1 MLPPTAFVPSD
12 PLVSAQWHLRQAN
25 GIDLNV
31 FGAWAQGFTGRGV
44 AVGVYDDGIE
54 RWQPDLSARLDTSKA
69 VIINGSALAGDPLAG
84 AAHGTAVAGLIAAE
98 ANAIGGV
105 GVAPGARLT
114 GVDIFRIDG
123 WTLFEA
129 MNGQR
134 GFDVV
139 NHSWG
144 WINSFADRVR
154 DPGWSRFYQGLESAV
169 DDGRG
174 GLGTIMVVS
183 AGNGREVGSS
193 TNLSGFTASRTTI
206 DVAAM
211 AQDGQMAFYSTPGA
225 SILVSA
231 PSSSR
236 TGGIVT
242 TDRTGNDGY
251 QPGDVMYG
259 FGGTSA
265 SAPMVSGVV
274 ALMLEAN
281 PALGWRDVQAILAAT
296 ARPTSD
302 AVQNAGVGVN
312 GHGFAFSNNS
322 GFGLVDASAAV
333 KVAQG
338 FTETAASFN
347 ERVVT
352 GSTWGARSVPDGDGN
367 GTAFDIRLAGGVRIE
382 NLELTFEQ
390 GSFSRSSDI
399 IIDVRSPSGS
409 WSRLLDRNGGDGA
422 LPGGVLLGSNAF
434 RGETSGG
441 TWTVVVRDVAP
452 GATGFVN
459 GLTLQAFGSDEAN
472 ARMVFTDAFAVSGVS
487 ALSDRGLDTL
497 DFSALS
503 AGVVLDL
510 ANGWG
515 VLAGRTTGFAPGTK
529 IERVVG
535 TFSDDVIAGS
545 AGRDRF
551 VEATGL
557 GSATLHWGA
566 ADSAGGQIIRFYD
579 VALGR
584 LPDMD
589 GFNYWVGRLQAG
601 TSFNEIARST
611 INSPEFTTRYGSGL
625 SNEAYVDVVYR
636 NALGRLP
643 DPEGTSYWTGRL
655 DAGLTREDLLVGFA
669 ESVEK
674 RLAMDTVAVVNG
686 TAGRDRLTGVEQVQ
700 FRDGMVSLELDDA
713 ISQAWR
719 LYEAGLDRMPDQGG
733 LKFYADRL
741 SAGVTAAT
749 IAREMLASPEAT
761 ALYRS
766 ANDNGSFAAAVYQH
780 VLDRAPD
787 PIGLSY
793 WTGRLDAGLSR
804 EDLLVAFAEAPEFKL
819 KIVDQ
824 YPQGLKIN
832 PDLFPLV

>member
-1 MLPPTAFVPSD
+1 MLSRTAFVPSD
-12 PLVSAQWHLRQAN
+12 PLVSAQWHLRQGN
-25 GIDLNV
+25 GVDLNV
-31 FGAWAQGFTGRGV
+31 YGAWAQGYTGRGV
-44 AVGVYDDGIE
+44 AIAVYDDGIE
-54 RWQPDLSARLDTSKA
+54 RWHPDLSISIDTSKA
-69 VIINGSALAGDPLAG
+69 VVINGNTLAGEPLPG
-84 AAHGTAVAGLIAAE
+84 AAHGTSVTGIIAAE
-98 ANAIGGV
+98 ANGIGGV

-144 WINSFADRVR
+144 WIDPFADRVR
-154 DPGWSRFYQGLESAV
+154 DPGWTRFYQGLESAV

-174 GLGTIMVVS
+174 GLGTIMVVA
-183 AGNGREVGSS
+183 AGNGRESGSS
-193 TNLSGFTASRTTI
+193 TNLSGFNASRTTI

-211 AQDGQMAFYSTPGA
+211 GQDGQMAFYSSPGA

-242 TDRTGNDGY
+242 TDRTGNEGY

-265 SAPMVSGVV
+265 AAPMVSGVV

-281 PALGWRDVQAILAAT
+281 PSLGWRDVQTILAAT

-322 GFGLVDASAAV
+322 GFGLVDANAAV

-347 ERVVT
+347 ERLVT
-352 GSTWGARSVPDGDGN
+352 GSTWGARSVPDGISN
-367 GTAFDIRLAGGVRIE
+367 GTAFDVQLAGGVRIE
-382 NLELTFEQ
+382 NLELTFER
-390 GSFSRSSDI
+390 GSFGRASDI

-409 WSRLLDRNGGDGA
+409 WSRLLDRNGGDAA

-441 TWTVVVRDVAP
+441 TWTVVIRDVSP
-452 GATGFVN
+452 GATGFVE
-459 GLTLQAFGSDEAN
+459 GLTLQAFGSDEAS
-472 ARMVFTDAFAVSGVS
+472 ARTIFTDAFSASGVRT
-487 ALSDRGLDTL
+487 LSDKGLDTI

-503 AGVVLDL
+503 EGAVLDL
-510 ANGWG
+510 TNGWG
-515 VLAGRTTGFAPGTK
+515 VVAGRTIGFAPGTI

-535 TFSDDVIAGS
+535 TFSDDVIAGGT
-545 AGRDRF
+545 GRDRF

-566 ADSAGGQIIRFYD
+566 VDSAGGQIIRFYD

-589 GFNYWVGRLQAG
+589 GFSYWVGRLQAG
-601 TSFNEIARST
+601 TAFSEIARAA
-611 INSPEFTTRYGSGL
+611 INSPEFTSRYGSGL
-625 SNEAYVDVVYR
+625 SNDAYVDVVYR
-636 NALGRLP
+636 NALGRSP
-643 DPEGTSYWTGRL
+643 DPEGTSYWAGRL

-674 RLAMDTVAVVNG
+674 RLGMDTVAVVNG
-686 TAGRDRLTGVEQVQ
+686 PTGRDRLTGVEQVQ

-713 ISQAWR
+713 IGRAWR
-719 LYEAGLDRMPDQGG
+719 LYDAGLDRMPDQNG

-741 SAGVTAAT
+741 SAGVTAST

-761 ALYRS
+761 ALYGS
-766 ANDNGSFAAAVYQH
+766 AGDNSSFAAAIYQN

-787 PIGLSY
+787 PAGVSY
-793 WTGRLDAGLSR
+793 WTGRLDAGLTR

-824 YPQGLKIN
+824 HPQGLKID